1 MLKRFS
7 ISMDEELLARFDKF
21 IRERRYVNR
30 SEAVRDLIRRELV
43 SDEWAQDK
51 EVAGVVTMVYDH
63 HQPQVQQRLTGIQHQ
78 YYTIITSTTHV
89 HMDHHNCLEVVIAKG
104 RASVVREMAEQMLA
118 MRGVKSGKLTMAS
131 TGQDLL

>member
-51 EVAGVVTMVYDH
+51 EVAGVITMVYDH

>member
-63 HQPQVQQRLTGIQHQ
+63 PQPQVQQRLTGIQHQ